1 MSPSRPG
8 RAVPFD
14 GFDPMDAIAPL
25 EVLYAGGTVN
35 GGAITVERVR
45 AACPS
50 RTVAQRVH

>member
-1 MSPSRPG
+1 M
-8 RAVPFD
+8 PFD

-35 GGAITVERVR
+35 GGALTVERAR